1 MVQRGTMTPPRR
13 IGRGLILSLAGLA
26 IASVADAADSDAL
39 WKIVSEKCVPKAAA
53 AASPAPCRL
62 VDLSRR
68 YAALKDLVGVA
79 QYLVIPT
86 DRITGIESPVLEEP
100 GSPNYWE
107 AAWEARQFMAE
118 SLAKPVPRD
127 DVGLAINSQRG
138 RTQNQLHI
146 HVDCVDPNV
155 IGALRAN
162 KNAITAGWAA
172 FPVQLAGHAYV
183 AMRIEAPDLA
193 NVNPFR
199 LLADGIPAAR
209 ADMGDETIVAI
220 ATTFG
225 DGQDGFVLL
234 ADRADLA
241 SGDRGSGEELL
252 DHGCTILKQ

>member
-1 MVQRGTMTPPRR
+1 MWRR
-13 IGRGLILSLAGLA
+13 WAAPGLTLPLVGLA
-26 IASVADAADSDAL
+26 IASVAHAADPDAL

-53 AASPAPCRL
+53 AASPAPCRF
-62 VDLSRR
+62 VDLTRR

-86 DRITGIESPVLEEP
+86 DRITGIESPVLEDP
-100 GSPNYWE
+100 ASPNYWE

-127 DVGLAINSQRG
+127 DVGLAINSEKG

-146 HVDCVDPNV
+146 HVDCVSADT
-155 IGALRAN
+155 IEALHAN
-162 KNAITAGWAA
+162 EDAITASWAA
-172 FPVQLAGHAYV
+172 FPVRLAGHGYL
-183 AMRIEAPDLA
+183 AMRIDAPDLA
-193 NVNPFR
+193 DVNPFR

-209 ADMGDETIVAI
+209 TDMGDETIVAI

-225 DGQDGFVLL
+225 DGRDGFVLL

-252 DHGCTILKQ
+252 DHGCAILK